1 LPANQAI
8 IHAMAR
14 RGIRHEELD
23 RLVASG
29 TLVEIEDEQD
39 D

>member
-1 LPANQAI
+1 LPVNQAI

-14 RGIRHEELD
+14 RAIRHEELD

-29 TLVEIEDEQD
+29 TLVEIEDERED
-39 D
+39 